1 MLLPY
6 NSQPIAQTHIMLL
19 LLLITG
25 VPPSQS
31 IDRNIGIQF
40 TAAPESSVVPPGDLV
55 FFACKTNIGK
65 GEKIT
70 VSYLIYFWY
79 FPSEYIVWS

>member
-1 MLLPY
+1 MPLPY
-6 NSQPIAQTHIMLL
+6 NSQPIAQIHKMLP
-19 LLLITG
+19 LLLIITV

-55 FFACKTNIGK
+55 FFACNLQISHATHGIMG
-65 GEKIT
+65 G
-70 VSYLIYFWY
+70 
-79 FPSEYIVWS
+79 